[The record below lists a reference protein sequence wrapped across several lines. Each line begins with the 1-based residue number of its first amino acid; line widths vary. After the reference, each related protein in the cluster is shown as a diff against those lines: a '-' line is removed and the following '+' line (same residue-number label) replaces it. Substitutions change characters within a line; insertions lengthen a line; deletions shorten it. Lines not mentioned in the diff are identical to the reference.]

1 MQCPL
6 NLVSIS
12 TFFFSSSSSSPFP
25 SPSPSLLFSLSSS
38 LLFSS
43 LSLSRELRKKSH
55 FLDTRTS
62 RQKASGS
69 EIELLKMSKPLL
81 EESDVGEQKR
91 HHEKASEG
99 DRKQFVSEYV
109 GKLLIVFAQRD
120 IIFPF

>member
-1 MQCPL
+1 MVTKSRDGRSQWL
-6 NLVSIS
+6 RDIVE
-12 TFFFSSSSSSPFP
+12 
-25 SPSPSLLFSLSSS
+25 LF
-38 LLFSS
+38 
-43 LSLSRELRKKSH
+43 
-55 FLDTRTS
+55 
-62 RQKASGS
+62 
-69 EIELLKMSKPLL
+69 KMSKPLL

>member
-1 MQCPL
+1 
-6 NLVSIS
+6 
-12 TFFFSSSSSSPFP
+12 
-25 SPSPSLLFSLSSS
+25 
-38 LLFSS
+38 
-43 LSLSRELRKKSH
+43 
-55 FLDTRTS
+55 
-62 RQKASGS
+62 
-69 EIELLKMSKPLL
+69 MSKPLL

>member
-1 MQCPL
+1 MRSLTQ
-6 NLVSIS
+6 IERETS
-12 TFFFSSSSSSPFP
+12 TDDKK
-25 SPSPSLLFSLSSS
+25 LKKMTRE
-38 LLFSS
+38 
-43 LSLSRELRKKSH
+43 SRSQWL
-55 FLDTRTS
+55 
-62 RQKASGS
+62 Q
-69 EIELLKMSKPLL
+69 LLKMSKPLL

>member
-1 MQCPL
+1 MIKSDKK
-6 NLVSIS
+6 VEKEV
-12 TFFFSSSSSSPFP
+12 TRE
-25 SPSPSLLFSLSSS
+25 
-38 LLFSS
+38 
-43 LSLSRELRKKSH
+43 SRSQWL
-55 FLDTRTS
+55 
-62 RQKASGS
+62 Q
-69 EIELLKMSKPLL
+69 LLKMSKPLL